1 MISSSDE
8 QQRFPVC
15 FNETAGE
22 WVVKM
27 PDREVTCALKSEA
40 RAIAAIPVLLRE
52 ALELDLD
59 PDDEDR
65 SRAFVRQA
73 KETVRVVNLYSVRC
87 LASRD
92 LERAVTRL
100 EQTLK

>member
-1 MISSSDE
+1 MITSSNE

-15 FNETAGE
+15 FNEAAGE

-27 PDREVTCALKSEA
+27 PDRDIACALESEA
-40 RAIAAIPVLLRE
+40 RAIAAIPVLRE
-52 ALELDLD
+52 EMHTLELD
-59 PDDEDR
+59 PEHEDR
-65 SRAFVRQA
+65 NRAFLRQA

-87 LASRD
+87 VASRD

-100 EQTLK
+100 EQEL